1 MEQSN
6 AQLMLAGALAV
17 GGFALGKAVVDEVL
31 FARSASRDW
40 DDAAA
45 TFEEA
50 HYRAAGFRRSSEVP
64 NIGRDM
70 GALVAALVGMGL
82 LLATVPETID
92 ELKKLGQ

>member
-1 MEQSN
+1 MEHQN

-17 GGFALGKAVVDEVL
+17 GGFVLGKAVVDHVVWSRAP
-31 FARSASRDW
+31 ARDL
-40 DDAAA
+40 DEDAA

-64 NIGRDM
+64 NAARDM
-70 GALVAALVGMGL
+70 AALAAALVGMGM

-92 ELKKLGQ
+92 ELKKLGE